1 VRSPPCTLDDGSSS
15 HRLFGLAC
23 VLVGLARAFGRSIG
37 CIGLVLGAG
46 GATAFLGSLGDLSS
60 WVVTSAPGTLND
72 SRGKPWGILEL
83 VGTIGGSIGCLGL
96 VLGAGGATALLGS
109 LGELSSRGDFLGLV
123 LGAGGATTLLGSL
136 GDLSSGILGL
146 VLGASGTPALL
157 GLLRDNLRA
166 VGEKV
171 CELCDELVSAVRRH
185 PERQDIRWDVLNE
198 SFDLFHDRGGEK
210 RCVGG
215 SHTQ

>member
-123 LGAGGATTLLGSL
+123 LGA
-136 GDLSSGILGL
+136 
-146 VLGASGTPALL
+146 SGTPALL